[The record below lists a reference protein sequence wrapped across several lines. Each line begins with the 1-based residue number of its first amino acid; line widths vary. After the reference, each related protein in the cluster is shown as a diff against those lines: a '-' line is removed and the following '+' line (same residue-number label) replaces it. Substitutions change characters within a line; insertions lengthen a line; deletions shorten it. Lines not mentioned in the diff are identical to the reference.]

1 MSGGLVYRQSPEEEE
16 LERKRLELADLETE
30 LVQKELDLTT
40 LNAELHNFEREYTQ
54 IIGSRYVE
62 LEHIEAQITE
72 YMSYLES
79 SRGFRP
85 SDSLK
90 KLYRE
95 VAKRIHPDLVTDE
108 TEKKRRQ
115 QLMTEANQAYESGDE
130 EKLKAILQNW
140 ESSPESVQGEG
151 IAVELIRLIR
161 KIAQCR
167 QRLIAIEKELQLL
180 EDTELYQLRE
190 QVISARDLGQDLLA
204 DMAQHLDEQISEA
217 QQRLNKLKE
226 KMGVQK

>member
-54 IIGSRYVE
+54 IS
-62 LEHIEAQITE
+62 E
-72 YMSYLES
+72 YMAYLES

-115 QLMTEANQAYESGDE
+115 QLMIEANQAIDF
-130 EKLKAILQNW
+130 
-140 ESSPESVQGEG
+140 
-151 IAVELIRLIR
+151 
-161 KIAQCR
+161 
-167 QRLIAIEKELQLL
+167 
-180 EDTELYQLRE
+180 
-190 QVISARDLGQDLLA
+190 
-204 DMAQHLDEQISEA
+204 
-217 QQRLNKLKE
+217 
-226 KMGVQK
+226 

>member
-1 MSGGLVYRQSPEEEE
+1 M
-16 LERKRLELADLETE
+16 
-30 LVQKELDLTT
+30 TT
-40 LNAELHNFEREYTQ
+40 
-54 IIGSRYVE
+54 
-62 LEHIEAQITE
+62 
-72 YMSYLES
+72 
-79 SRGFRP
+79 
-85 SDSLK
+85 
-90 KLYRE
+90 YRE

-115 QLMTEANQAYESGDE
+115 QLMIEANQAYESGDE
-130 EKLKAILQNW
+130 ERLKAILQNW

-167 QRLIAIEKELQLL
+167 QRLIAIEKEIQLL

-217 QQRLNKLKE
+217 QQRLNQLKE
-226 KMGVQK
+226 KMEFKK

>member
-54 IIGSRYVE
+54 IS
-62 LEHIEAQITE
+62 E
-72 YMSYLES
+72 YMAYLES

>member
-54 IIGSRYVE
+54 IS
-62 LEHIEAQITE
+62 E
-72 YMSYLES
+72 YMAYLES

-115 QLMTEANQAYESGDE
+115 QLMIEANQAYESGDE
-130 EKLKAILQNW
+130 ERLKAILQNW

-167 QRLIAIEKELQLL
+167 QRLIAIEKEIQLL

-217 QQRLNKLKE
+217 QQRLNELKE
-226 KMGVQK
+226 KMEFKK